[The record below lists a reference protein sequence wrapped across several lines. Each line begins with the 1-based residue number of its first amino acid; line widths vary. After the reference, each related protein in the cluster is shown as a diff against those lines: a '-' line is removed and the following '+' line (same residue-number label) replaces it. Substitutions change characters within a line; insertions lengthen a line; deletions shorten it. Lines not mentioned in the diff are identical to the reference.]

1 MKNLLKKIYFKM
13 YEKITGF
20 FAKSDNRRVNIG
32 LALIIASIVF
42 EFIFTYSREGTNDVL
57 SGFCSVF
64 IAVVGVFGLAIL
76 FQDIEKV
83 NRLLNRTAVEVILF
97 GFMYV
102 SLLIT
107 VYYLLEGIKGVA
119 AYKLFLMFI
128 FLIYMSWYVIRISI
142 GILECLKKIVKYVSD
157 RMKGK
162 RAKELE
168 KRTTLFD
175 SILKNSV
182 SIAASIAVIYS
193 FLEPLVKNLM
203 DLLH

>member
-20 FAKSDNRRVNIG
+20 FAKSDKRRVNIG
-32 LALIIASIVF
+32 LALIIASIAF

-57 SGFCSVF
+57 SGFGSVF

-128 FLIYMSWYVIRISI
+128 FLIYMFWYVIRISI
-142 GILECLKKIVKYVSD
+142 GILECLKKIVKYISD

-182 SIAASIAVIYS
+182 SIAASIAVIYK
-193 FLEPLVKNLM
+193 FLEPLIKNLI

>member
-13 YEKITGF
+13 YEKIIGF
-20 FAKSDNRRVNIG
+20 FAKSDKRRVNIG
-32 LALIIASIVF
+32 LALITASIAF

-57 SGFCSVF
+57 SGFGSVF

-76 FQDIEKV
+76 FQDVEKV

-128 FLIYMSWYVIRISI
+128 FLIYMFWYVIRISI
-142 GILECLKKIVKYVSD
+142 GILECLKKIVKYISD

-182 SIAASIAVIYS
+182 SIAASIAVIYK
-193 FLEPLVKNLM
+193 FLEPLIKNLI

>member
-32 LALIIASIVF
+32 LALIIASIAF

-57 SGFCSVF
+57 SGFGSVF

-128 FLIYMSWYVIRISI
+128 FLIYMFWYVIRISI
-142 GILECLKKIVKYVSD
+142 GILECLKKIVKYISD

-168 KRTTLFD
+168 KRSTLFD
-175 SILKNSV
+175 SLLKNSV
-182 SIAASIAVIYS
+182 SIAASIAVIYK
-193 FLEPLVKNLM
+193 FLEPLVKNLI

>member
-20 FAKSDNRRVNIG
+20 FAKSDKRRVNIG
-32 LALIIASIVF
+32 LALIIASIAF

-64 IAVVGVFGLAIL
+64 IAVVGVFGLAIT
-76 FQDIEKV
+76 FQDIQKV

-128 FLIYMSWYVIRISI
+128 FLIYMFWYVIRISI
-142 GILECLKKIVKYVSD
+142 GILECLKKVVKYISD

-168 KRTTLFD
+168 KRATLFD
-175 SILKNSV
+175 SILKNTV
-182 SIAASIAVIYS
+182 SIAASIAVIYK
-193 FLEPLVKNLM
+193 FLEPLIKNLI

>member
-42 EFIFTYSREGTNDVL
+42 EFIFTYSREGTSDVL
-57 SGFCSVF
+57 SGFGSVF

-128 FLIYMSWYVIRISI
+128 FLIYMFWYVIRISI

-175 SILKNSV
+175 SILKNTV
-182 SIAASIAVIYS
+182 SIAASIAVIYK
-193 FLEPLVKNLM
+193 FLEPLIKNLI

>member
-1 MKNLLKKIYFKM
+1 MKNLLKKFYFKA

-20 FAKSDNRRVNIG
+20 FAKSDKRRVNIG
-32 LALIIASIVF
+32 LALVIASIVF

-57 SGFCSVF
+57 SGFGSVF
-64 IAVVGVFGLAIL
+64 IAVVGVLGLAIL

-83 NRLLNRTAVEVILF
+83 NRLLNRTAGEVILF

-119 AYKLFLMFI
+119 AYKLFLIFV
-128 FLIYMSWYVIRISI
+128 FLIYMFWYVIRISI
-142 GILECLKKIVKYVSD
+142 GILECLKKVVKYISD

-168 KRTTLFD
+168 KQTTLFD
-175 SILKNSV
+175 SILKNTV
-182 SIAASIAVIYS
+182 SIAASIAVIYK
-193 FLEPLVKNLM
+193 FLEPLIKNLI

>member
-20 FAKSDNRRVNIG
+20 FAKSDKRRVNIG
-32 LALIIASIVF
+32 LALIIASIAF

-57 SGFCSVF
+57 SGFGSVF

-128 FLIYMSWYVIRISI
+128 FLIYMFWYVIRISI
-142 GILECLKKIVKYVSD
+142 GILECLKKIVKYESW
-157 RMKGK
+157 KSFQITKSG
-162 RAKELE
+162 
-168 KRTTLFD
+168 
-175 SILKNSV
+175 LKH
-182 SIAASIAVIYS
+182 A
-193 FLEPLVKNLM
+193 
-203 DLLH
+203 